1 MEGFVPQER
10 LLRLKRNHPDD
21 GQEDKSCRRRKRAS
35 ENLIVMQHSN
45 TEDEPRA
52 GMAEEGASNCRQ
64 WIDLTDDI
72 SIIEETRGR
81 DSAKPMQLGVSRE
94 EAGQDGEAQKKQVQL
109 ERLKRRPKATIASVD
124 LTLPEPNATVL
135 VETSLTNRADPVIN
149 TSEVL
154 DLTTPMADLEV
165 DLTTAEV
172 DLTIISEVDLTT
184 TSEVDLTTNTSEV
197 DFTNTSE
204 VDLTNVA
211 SLNNTL
217 LCPVCFDPL
226 YELDD
231 GRYIPYG
238 VSQC

>member
-1 MEGFVPQER
+1 MEGFVPRER
-10 LLRLKRNHPDD
+10 LLRLKRNHPYD

-81 DSAKPMQLGVSRE
+81 DSAKPLQLGVSSE

-197 DFTNTSE
+197 DLTNTSE

-231 GRYIPYG
+231 GRYIPY
-238 VSQC
+238 

>member
-1 MEGFVPQER
+1 MEGFVPRER
-10 LLRLKRNHPDD
+10 LLRLKRNHPYD

-149 TSEVL
+149 ASEVL

-172 DLTIISEVDLTT
+172 DLTTTAEVDLTT
-184 TSEVDLTTNTSEV
+184 
-197 DFTNTSE
+197 TSE

-231 GRYIPYG
+231 GRYIPY
-238 VSQC
+238 

>member
-1 MEGFVPQER
+1 
-10 LLRLKRNHPDD
+10 
-21 GQEDKSCRRRKRAS
+21 
-35 ENLIVMQHSN
+35 MQHSN

-64 WIDLTDDI
+64 SIDLTDDI

-94 EAGQDGEAQKKQVQL
+94 EAGQDGEAQQKQVQL

-184 TSEVDLTTNTSEV
+184 TSEVDLTT
-197 DFTNTSE
+197 TSE

-211 SLNNTL
+211 SLSNTL

-231 GRYIPYG
+231 GRYIPY
-238 VSQC
+238 